1 MPARSMLAS
10 ARAPGREQARP
21 RTRWRIRFTAGL
33 RFARSSE
40 QARIQARVDAARA
53 EHQMRY
59 LRAGGRRWS

>member
-21 RTRWRIRFTAGL
+21 RTRWRMLFKAGPRFT
-33 RFARSSE
+33 RSTE